1 MLAIYAQCFVKA
13 EKIAE
18 FQQIANELTIS
29 SRQDTGCISY
39 HCGQVQGQEN
49 TFAFVELW
57 QSQSALDAHL
67 QTRHFQTALKA
78 FDEIL
83 TAELDIQLVDLMEN
97 AE

>member
-57 QSQSALDAHL
+57 
-67 QTRHFQTALKA
+67 
-78 FDEIL
+78 
-83 TAELDIQLVDLMEN
+83 
-97 AE
+97 